1 MLVNLTC
8 ENILSFKNTQSF
20 SMIASQKKKD
30 NILLDNFLNAGKEA
44 QEQLLETALI
54 FGANGSGKTNFI
66 ASLSYLK
73 ALVLDQLPEKE
84 FITPFLLNDECA
96 DVPSELEVEFYAEN
110 SIKYRYGL
118 SLHKG
123 EILEEWLYYTPL
135 SRETLLFHRENETI
149 IEYNST
155 GFFEAKDFINEE
167 NKIGDKVKST
177 MPFIFLLAT
186 FKGEHSSLISKWFS
200 KIKILDIKNQESK
213 LKDTLAYWKEN
224 TLFKEW
230 ATPILNSLGICD
242 IRFDHKINSAEEI
255 IRKINEDKEN
265 IKNSEDE
272 DARLKDKAINLFDNL
287 IDYVNSSKVENKEV
301 IDLDS
306 IKIIKKIDNKDY
318 AIPLKLESSG
328 TVKLIHLLSALYNSF
343 ENGDILLIDEFD
355 VQFHTLLSKYIF
367 KKYHETNNKG
377 QIIATVHDTNLMDT
391 NYFRRDQIW
400 FVDKN
405 FEGESKLYSLVEFK
419 ELASNISN
427 KNYSNEYLVGFFNA
441 IPLFENSTE
450 INKLMEDPENG

>member
-1 MLVNLTC
+1 
-8 ENILSFKNTQSF
+8 
-20 SMIASQKKKD
+20 
-30 NILLDNFLNAGKEA
+30 
-44 QEQLLETALI
+44 
-54 FGANGSGKTNFI
+54 
-66 ASLSYLK
+66 
-73 ALVLDQLPEKE
+73 
-84 FITPFLLNDECA
+84 
-96 DVPSELEVEFYAEN
+96 
-110 SIKYRYGL
+110 
-118 SLHKG
+118 
-123 EILEEWLYYTPL
+123 
-135 SRETLLFHRENETI
+135 
-149 IEYNST
+149 
-155 GFFEAKDFINEE
+155 
-167 NKIGDKVKST
+167 
-177 MPFIFLLAT
+177 
-186 FKGEHSSLISKWFS
+186 
-200 KIKILDIKNQESK
+200 
-213 LKDTLAYWKEN
+213 
-224 TLFKEW
+224 
-230 ATPILNSLGICD
+230 LGIFD